1 MPPDTQT
8 CHYGWHKF
16 QGNCY
21 KYYPQR
27 KSWDAAERECRMQ
40 GAHLVSIT
48 SHEEQ
53 QFINRKSDTLFR
65 SNKLNVKTY
74 SKSNLLKWSNYS
86 TVLYLYSY
94 KSFAG
99 ILAFKIKLLS
109 VFSNNFLWLN
119 CPKRAMVQQKK
130 HSLLCLTFPCMAGL
144 GHDYQ
149 WIGLNDKMFDNDF
162 RWTDGSPLVR

>member
-1 MPPDTQT
+1 MDTKNEKSVWILPHVFAKLLMVGVLEYIALLFQTRHRFNSSPELTLNKAFAADEGDIISEKLFFIDCLICSVLSDTQT

-53 QFINRKSDTLFR
+53 QFINRKSDTTF
-65 SNKLNVKTY
+65 
-74 SKSNLLKWSNYS
+74 
-86 TVLYLYSY
+86 
-94 KSFAG
+94 G
-99 ILAFKIKLLS
+99 IS
-109 VFSNNFLWLN
+109 EGV
-119 CPKRAMVQQKK
+119 M
-130 HSLLCLTFPCMAGL
+130 
-144 GHDYQ
+144 
-149 WIGLNDKMFDNDF
+149 
-162 RWTDGSPLVR
+162 